1 MYLLDTHVLLWWLM
15 DDSRLSNRARAILKD
30 PECLIWVSAASIWE
44 IFIKKNLGKLDVT
57 SELEEV
63 IDASGFKQLSISF
76 EHAKLAGQLPK
87 HHQDP
92 FDRMLIAQTSLENL
106 KLITSDVHFK
116 RYGISTII

>member
-63 IDASGFKQLSISF
+63 IDASGFLSASNATSFAIGLPALAIQISSPCVTLSSNCD
-76 EHAKLAGQLPK
+76 KWVLA
-87 HHQDP
+87 
-92 FDRMLIAQTSLENL
+92 S
-106 KLITSDVHFK
+106 
-116 RYGISTII
+116 